1 MLVHFHCTSTNQN
14 EGSFPSVWKNHR
26 IVEMGR
32 NIWIHLDQPPLR
44 HGHTEQ
50 GTQAHVQTA
59 LKNSKEETPQHLGR
73 LYQCSH
79 PRHTEFFLDLQR
91 QSPVLKFVPAALLSW
106 HWAPVNTAW
115 L

>member
-1 MLVHFHCTSTNQN
+1 MLVHFHCMSTNQN

-32 NIWIHLDQPPLR
+32 NIWIHLDQPLLR

-73 LYQCSH
+73 LYQCSLTH
-79 PRHTEFFLDLQR
+79 ATQNFFLIFR
-91 QSPVLKFVPAALLSW
+91 GSLLCSSLCLLPFYPGTG
-106 HWAPVNTAW
+106 HQ
-115 L
+115 